1 MIRVSP
7 EQMAS
12 EDKESLLSSQ
22 INCFGGNPER
32 TLDVHILYVSE
43 ISMSHQIKTCVK
55 KGAIIWHHSYN
66 LVASCIYVQ
75 PLMKSDQSYKIV
87 MKCLKENHVFEPKSM
102 YYKSCT

>member
-43 ISMSHQIKTCVK
+43 ISMSHQFKTCKRKV
-55 KGAIIWHHSYN
+55 
-66 LVASCIYVQ
+66 
-75 PLMKSDQSYKIV
+75 QSYGIIPTILLQV
-87 MKCLKENHVFEPKSM
+87 VFMFSH
-102 YYKSCT
+102 

>member
-43 ISMSHQIKTCVK
+43 ISMSHQIKT
-55 KGAIIWHHSYN
+55 
-66 LVASCIYVQ
+66 VAKERCNHMASFLQSCCKLYLCSATDEI
-75 PLMKSDQSYKIV
+75 
-87 MKCLKENHVFEPKSM
+87 
-102 YYKSCT
+102 

>member
-1 MIRVSP
+1 MIRVSS

-43 ISMSHQIKTCVK
+43 ISMSHQLRLAKERCN
-55 KGAIIWHHSYN
+55 HM
-66 LVASCIYVQ
+66 ASF
-75 PLMKSDQSYKIV
+75 LQSCCKLYLCSATDEI
-87 MKCLKENHVFEPKSM
+87 
-102 YYKSCT
+102 